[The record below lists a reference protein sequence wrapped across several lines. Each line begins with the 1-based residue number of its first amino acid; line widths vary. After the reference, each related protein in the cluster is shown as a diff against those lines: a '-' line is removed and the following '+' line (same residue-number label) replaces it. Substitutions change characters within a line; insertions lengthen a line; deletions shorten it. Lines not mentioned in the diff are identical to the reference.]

1 MSQLKRDT
9 SNFRFVQIH
18 KSDRQTAAAGAEKT
32 QSQLALESQAAV
44 AARQPG
50 SRRGGDPYNAV
61 GTRIV
66 TKTG

>member
-9 SNFRFVQIH
+9 SQFRFAQVQ
-18 KSDRQTAAAGAEKT
+18 KANGQSAPAGVPKT
-32 QSQLALESQAAV
+32 QSQLALESQATL

-66 TKTG
+66 AWTG

>member
-9 SNFRFVQIH
+9 GQFRFAQADRA
-18 KSDRQTAAAGAEKT
+18 DRQTAAAGVDKT
-32 QSQLALESQAAV
+32 QLQLALESQAAV
-44 AARQPG
+44 AARHPG

-66 TKTG
+66 AKTG